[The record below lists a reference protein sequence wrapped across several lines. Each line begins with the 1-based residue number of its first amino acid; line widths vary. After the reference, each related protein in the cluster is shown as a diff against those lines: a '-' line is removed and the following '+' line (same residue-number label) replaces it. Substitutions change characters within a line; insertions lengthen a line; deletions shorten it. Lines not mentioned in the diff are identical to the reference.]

1 MKNSGMNV
9 DIGVV
14 GGGLWGA
21 HGAGEAWLKAL
32 ESGRSAVTMHRF
44 GNEMPFAAAPGARPM
59 GCDDDLPLDSAP
71 QMMLSAAREALSNK
85 APLPT
90 KVYLAAADG
99 AGNVASVDV
108 VSRFIAKTAP
118 LVGVEHRKNSDV
130 VQVGRL
136 FRQAVGDLGSGSVDR
151 AVLVVLH
158 RGVEPE
164 NVGRLRADKS
174 LAATPARAMSFVHGH
189 EGLAPADGCGV
200 LVLERTSND
209 PDSPKLGDIEVG
221 AWSKD
226 GTRPALATLIFE
238 ERKAVP
244 DILFVSGTRNS
255 RDDKD
260 LLDAIKEA
268 FGGLLVPIRSLDD
281 IGGYGCGAGVVFGV
295 IAAQRAL
302 RTGILSKR
310 KAARAGVVVLDADAD
325 VMVVTSLTRA
335 G

>member
-1 MKNSGMNV
+1 MKNPGMNV
-9 DIGVV
+9 DIGVA
-14 GGGLWGA
+14 GGGLCGA
-21 HGAGEAWLKAL
+21 HGTGEAWLKAL

-44 GNEMPFAAAPGARPM
+44 GGEMPFAAAPGVQPPRC
-59 GCDDDLPLDSAP
+59 GDDLPADLP
-71 QMMLSAAREALSNK
+71 EQMMLSAAREALSNK

-90 KVYLAAADG
+90 KVYIAAADE
-99 AGNVASVDV
+99 AGNEASVDV
-108 VSRFIAKTAP
+108 VSRFVSKTAP
-118 LVGVEHRKNSDV
+118 LVGVVRRKSSDV
-130 VQVGRL
+130 AQVGRL
-136 FRQAVGDLGSGSVDR
+136 LRQAVGDLGSGSVDR
-151 AVLVVLH
+151 AVLGVLH

-174 LAATPARAMSFVHGH
+174 LAATPAQAMSFVHGH

-209 PDSPKLGDIEVG
+209 PAAPKLGDIDVG
-221 AWSKD
+221 AWSKE
-226 GTRPALATLIFE
+226 GRTAALASLVSE
-238 ERKAVP
+238 EHNSVP

-260 LLDAIKEA
+260 LLDAIKDA

-325 VMVVTSLTRA
+325 AMVVTNLTRA